1 MPTNIDQKTIATIA
15 RALADRQVHDLVGT
29 DAIIAHVA
37 TLPRDRQVLV
47 EVQSVDTSDLH
58 RYNGGVDVRATV
70 AGTPVLAVFE
80 LQDPGM
86 HQPILHSR
94 LASEGPTPRETLPRH
109 LDDA

>member
-1 MPTNIDQKTIATIA
+1 MPTNIDQKTIAIIA

-29 DAIIAHVA
+29 DAIVAHVA
-37 TLPRDRQVLV
+37 TVPKDQEIQV
-47 EVQSVDTSDLH
+47 EVQSVQASALH

-80 LQDPGM
+80 LADPGM

-94 LASEGPTPRETLPRH
+94 LASEGPTPREVLPRH
-109 LDDA
+109 LDSA